1 MLDPSKYHPKLKIN
15 HTDILAA
22 TLPSVYNHQFSVM
35 HTKGSSYSL
44 TFTNKNNLGSLS
56 GTNSQTNNFML
67 DIF

>member
-35 HTKGSSYSL
+35 HTRGSYSL
-44 TFTNKNNLGSLS
+44 TFTNKNNSGSLS
-56 GTNSQTNNFML
+56 GTNSQTNNFTL